1 MIEKLTNKNFYEK
14 NKNVFASISLFDIP
28 YIENDLI
35 KGGCIRKLFFQKKK
49 FSRGDYSI
57 YNLEK
62 EIERN
67 LILKFVRSKYLNYSS
82 LKFLQGEKQKIIIDN
97 IEFNNNE
104 FLISDTH
111 IFLFKIISNI
121 SDFKKV
127 AAIPLINDF
136 PILLTLAQKY
146 TKKSITIIYKNLYGK
161 NEISHCLEIKD
172 SILYI
177 NDNETDLDHINII
190 TGIYKSIDK
199 LNNHIYHNDTPD
211 KTECEHC
218 EKCYWLSFCK
228 YI

>member
-1 MIEKLTNKNFYEK
+1 MIEKLTNKNFYDK
-14 NKNVFASISLFDIP
+14 NKNVFSSIGLFDIP
-28 YIENDLI
+28 YIENNLV
-35 KGGCIRKLFFQKKK
+35 KGGCIRKLFFQRKR

-82 LKFLQGEKQKIIIDN
+82 LSFLPIEKQKIIIDN
-97 IEFNNNE
+97 IEFNQNE

-111 IFLFKIISNI
+111 IFLFKIITNV

-127 AAIPLINDF
+127 ETIPLINDF

-146 TKKSITIIYKNLYGK
+146 SKKYVTIIYKNLYGK
-161 NEISHCLEIKD
+161 SEISHCLVIKD
-172 SILYI
+172 SILYV
-177 NDNETDLDHINII
+177 NDNETNLDYMNIA
-190 TGIYKSIDK
+190 TGIYKAIDK
-199 LNNHIYHNDTPD
+199 LNNHIYHNDTPAR
-211 KTECEHC
+211 TECEKC